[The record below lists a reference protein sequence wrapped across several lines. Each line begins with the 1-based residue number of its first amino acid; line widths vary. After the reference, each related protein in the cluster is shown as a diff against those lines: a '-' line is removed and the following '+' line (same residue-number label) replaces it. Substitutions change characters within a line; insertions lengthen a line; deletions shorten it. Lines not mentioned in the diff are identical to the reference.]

1 MNSNFQISGGCQWT
15 VIWKIVVKLKGG
27 SGANIV
33 VIWLILTKYTIFNR
47 KELSVEGV
55 VVVIILSPEKD
66 FNLQIGDLKQYCV
79 ANRNKQCK
87 REQEKAEISKVND
100 FRLQIPLFTNVTT
113 TGI

>member
-1 MNSNFQISGGCQWT
+1 MDCYLENCR
-15 VIWKIVVKLKGG
+15 KIERG

-47 KELSVEGV
+47 KELSVDGV

-79 ANRNKQCK
+79 CK
-87 REQEKAEISKVND
+87 
-100 FRLQIPLFTNVTT
+100 
-113 TGI
+113 

>member
-1 MNSNFQISGGCQWT
+1 MCYENCR
-15 VIWKIVVKLKGG
+15 KIERG

-79 ANRNKQCK
+79 CK
-87 REQEKAEISKVND
+87 
-100 FRLQIPLFTNVTT
+100 
-113 TGI
+113 